1 VATLDGRDARRAR
14 IAVSALFLVNGALLA
29 NILPRLPAIK
39 GQLDLT
45 NAAIGTAIAAMP
57 IGGLLAGSVAGLL
70 IVRYSS
76 RRVTVGTGVVFG
88 LLLGLIGL
96 APSWVTL
103 AASFLVL
110 GMLDAVMDA
119 AMNAHGMVVQR
130 GYGRSILHGFHGWW
144 GAGSLLGAGTGAV
157 AAALD
162 VPLFLHLEI
171 VGILL
176 AVVTLAAYRLLLRDP
191 GADAEPLLPAGAV
204 GARVS
209 GTPAGRG
216 KPAGAPLRALRLLRL
231 LAPFALIGILGLML
245 EDSASSWSTIYLTEV
260 LGAAVGVGALGV
272 VLYTAGMTVGRL
284 TNDRW
289 IDRWGDAAVART
301 FALVASLGL
310 GLVIASGSW
319 GGVPLA
325 AFGFALVGLG
335 AAPLF
340 PVMISAAATVPGV
353 PAGQGV
359 ALASWL
365 ARSGL
370 AIAPTLVGVAA
381 DAVGLAAAL
390 VIPLVAGVTASV
402 LMGWLLSSSGR
413 RAARPRSA
421 ASSGRR
427 TSPERPTPG
436 P

>member
-1 VATLDGRDARRAR
+1 
-14 IAVSALFLVNGALLA
+14 
-29 NILPRLPAIK
+29 
-39 GQLDLT
+39 
-45 NAAIGTAIAAMP
+45 
-57 IGGLLAGSVAGLL
+57 
-70 IVRYSS
+70 
-76 RRVTVGTGVVFG
+76 
-88 LLLGLIGL
+88 
-96 APSWVTL
+96 
-103 AASFLVL
+103 
-110 GMLDAVMDA
+110 
-119 AMNAHGMVVQR
+119 
-130 GYGRSILHGFHGWW
+130 
-144 GAGSLLGAGTGAV
+144 
-157 AAALD
+157 
-162 VPLFLHLEI
+162 
-171 VGILL
+171 
-176 AVVTLAAYRLLLRDP
+176 
-191 GADAEPLLPAGAV
+191 
-204 GARVS
+204 
-209 GTPAGRG
+209 
-216 KPAGAPLRALRLLRL
+216 
-231 LAPFALIGILGLML
+231 ML

-310 GLVIASGSW
+310 GLVIAAGSW

-340 PVMISAAATVPGV
+340 PVMISAAATVPGI

-390 VIPLVAGVTASV
+390 IIPLVAGLTAAV
-402 LMGWLLSSSGR
+402 LMGWLLSASGR
-413 RAARPRSA
+413 RAARSGSA
-421 ASSGRR
+421 TPTGTR
-427 TSPERPTPG
+427 TSPERPTPA